1 MSIKK
6 TLLAG
11 VAGTLLAG
19 GAMAAEPVK
28 LTDSQMDDV
37 AAGLS
42 LTLGL
47 GLTTGFTAANSTLF
61 EVNELSTTATDEQ
74 VGFDGTVLSSS
85 ITTQA
90 AAGTAW
96 SQTSL
101 SGGGLFTMGPALA
114 LGGNLS
120 VDEVGP

>member
-37 AAGLS
+37 SAGLS
-42 LTLGL
+42 LTLAL

-101 SGGGLFTMGPALA
+101 TGGGLFVMGPALTIN
-114 LGGNLS
+114 GNVS
-120 VDEVGP
+120 FDEP